1 AALVGQNETP
11 LGFAFGYHWQKEDGL
26 LMLATRE
33 ALPALPAEPQAQK
46 VRVRKWPALGMAH
59 HDEFKRRNKVKTL
72 SLRTNA
78 GNQIVRGIAAE
89 TGIMPILV
97 LPFRNQH
104 LLEIELATVR
114 SSAIIPP
121 AERKGTIGRA
131 SAPALLKRI
140 SRDDRRAI
148 RQNKVTEFC
157 PLSGSQNP
165 TCSQ

>member
-1 AALVGQNETP
+1 
-11 LGFAFGYHWQKEDGL
+11 
-26 LMLATRE
+26 MS
-33 ALPALPAEPQAQK
+33 
-46 VRVRKWPALGMAH
+46 H
-59 HDEFKRRNKVKTL
+59 HDEFKRRNNVKTL
-72 SLRTNA
+72 SLRSDA
-78 GNQIVRGIAAE
+78 GDQIVRGIAAE
-89 TGIMPILV
+89 TGITPILV

-104 LLEIELATVR
+104 LLEVELATIG

-121 AERKGTIGRA
+121 AERKSTVGRG

>member
-1 AALVGQNETP
+1 AVG
-11 LGFAFGYHWQKEDGL
+11 
-26 LMLATRE
+26 
-33 ALPALPAEPQAQK
+33 LPNHNQ
-46 VRVRKWPALGMAH
+46 V
-59 HDEFKRRNKVKTL
+59 KRRNNVKTL

-89 TGIMPILV
+89 TGIVPTLI

-104 LLEIELATVR
+104 LLEIELAPIG
-114 SSAIIPP
+114 SSAIVPP
-121 AERKGTIGRA
+121 AERKGTIGRG